1 MAVHRRDHHPR
12 GTLVVLSALIGVALV
27 GLMAL
32 IAASRPH
39 GVPVAAQESPTPTE
53 PTTPAR
59 ACERDAVQAL
69 TRTALEMAAGGSS
82 DASVAQEYQRLDGRA
97 YAAYSASLNDF
108 LEAAPIGDQQGLAAR
123 LQVVMPTVRRMCAQ

>member
-1 MAVHRRDHHPR
+1 VAVHRRDHHPR
-12 GTLVVLSALIGVALV
+12 GILVLLAAVIGVALV

-32 IAASRPH
+32 VGLSRPH

-69 TRTALEMAAGGSS
+69 TRTALEMADGGSS

-97 YAAYSASLNDF
+97 YAAYSASVNDF

-123 LQVVMPTVRRMCAQ
+123 IETVMPTVRRMCAQ